1 MFYVTLTTI
10 FEKQDRCAFV
20 LNHLLTNQTRQ
31 PEKVLLHL
39 SEEPYLLDKGFAN
52 KQITHPQLNQVLEK
66 FSDRIEIRWV
76 KNIGP
81 YRKLIYTMKD
91 LWESES
97 LMITIDDDF
106 VYNKNLFENLLND
119 YEREQCSINYRG
131 FTSNVTSFETMNQ
144 FRYQV
149 FRKIIHNR
157 SVYNFS
163 TNGAGTVF
171 SSSMFKE
178 VKDLFFREDIF
189 MKHCSTGDD
198 IWYNLMRVLAKKDL
212 YIRNFQWDDR
222 SFLDMRT
229 SLYERYNKFND
240 NNSLLWRNTFNRLRF
255 IMED

>member
-106 VYNKNLFENLLND
+106 VYNKNLFENHLND

-131 FTSNVTSFETMNQ
+131 FTSNVTSFETMNRFQ
-144 FRYQV
+144 YQV

-171 SSSMFKE
+171 SSSMFKSNDAQGFLWSISQPG
-178 VKDLFFREDIF
+178 VPSSLVPIF
-189 MKHCSTGDD
+189 SQFIPSLNCDSK
-198 IWYNLMRVLAKKDL
+198 WL
-212 YIRNFQWDDR
+212 YI
-222 SFLDMRT
+222 SYTLA
-229 SLYERYNKFND
+229 L
-240 NNSLLWRNTFNRLRF
+240 
-255 IMED
+255 